1 MAKQTA
7 TNIVDV
13 WNRTS
18 VIVESGDLSSV
29 EQLTL
34 FHCLIALNRN
44 LWQSTK
50 VNPAIIAAA
59 TRKDKRTIS
68 SAIDKLV
75 AENILYRTEG
85 GAISIGR
92 HYSYQRGSEQGGA
105 VSTVQPRDNAGHDG
119 GSDGNVTQTKPAGRR
134 RKLFNDTAV

>member
-18 VIVESGDLSSV
+18 VIVESGDFSAV

-44 LWQSTK
+44 LWLPTK
-50 VNPAIIAAA
+50 INPAIIAAA
-59 TRKDKRTIS
+59 MRKDKRTIS
-68 SAIDKLV
+68 SAIEKLIS
-75 AENILYRTEG
+75 ENILYRTEG
-85 GAISIGR
+85 GSISIGR
-92 HYSYQRGSEQGGA
+92 HYSYQRDTEQGGA
-105 VSTVQPRDNAGHDG
+105 LSTVQPRDNTGHDTRG
-119 GSDGNVTQTKPAGRR
+119 DGNVAQTKPAGRR